1 MTTYTAIPNGSVDT
15 DSPVTQDLMTLLRD
29 NPIAISEG
37 ASGAPYT
44 SPGWHP
50 DRETLVGASKADF
63 YSGGVSSVESPNFQ
77 AGYDYKVVM
86 RDFSVTGALSSL
98 FIEGLDDSG
107 PTWRTLVTASSLDT
121 SHFLF
126 GEIIFPAAKESNKV
140 KGCHLPLGLH
150 SSIGTEYIAEGT
162 GGVYAQSASFF
173 AFTRM
178 RIRLSTGVTDNG
190 NLYLYRRRN
199 FYDGS

>member
-1 MTTYTAIPNGSVDT
+1 MTTYTAIPNSSVDT

-50 DRETLVGASKADF
+50 DRETLVGAGKADF
-63 YSGGVSSVESPNFQ
+63 YSGGVTSVESPNFE
-77 AGYDYKVVM
+77 AGYDYKVVV
-86 RDFSVTGALSSL
+86 RDFSVSL
-98 FIEGLDDSG
+98 TLGDLYIEGLDDSG
-107 PTWRTLVTASSLDT
+107 PTWRTLVTASSLDA

-126 GEIIFPAAKESNKV
+126 GEIIFPAPKESNKV
-140 KGCHLPLGLH
+140 KGCYLPVGLH
-150 SSIGTEYIAEGT
+150 SSTGIEYRPEGT
-162 GGVYAQSASFF
+162 GGVYGQTASFYT
-173 AFTRM
+173 FTRM
-178 RIRLSTGVTDNG
+178 RLRLQSGVTDNG